1 MKITDFLL
9 SAFVVLSALGAGA
22 CKNPAVKE
30 QTRQAGEAIK
40 AAGKETGEAVTA
52 AGNAAAEETK
62 AAVKQAGGAIK
73 EAGQEV
79 SASAQKAGKD
89 ITAAAE
95 RAGDSAKKE
104 LEKAGDSAK
113 RELEQ
118 AGDTAKK
125 KIADATV
132 TGSIKARLIADK
144 DVKAV
149 SIDVD
154 TAGGRVTLKGTAKTA
169 AQKDAA
175 ERIAR
180 ETDGVVSV
188 DNRIVVSPG

>member
-1 MKITDFLL
+1 MKRTDFLL

-52 AGNAAAEETK
+52 AGNAAVAETK
-62 AAVKQAGGAIK
+62 AAVDQAGGAIQ

-89 ITAAAE
+89 MAAAAE
-95 RAGDSAKKE
+95 RAGDSA
-104 LEKAGDSAK
+104 
-113 RELEQ
+113 Q
-118 AGDTAKK
+118 K

-132 TGSIKARLIADK
+132 TASIKAQLIVDK
-144 DVKAV
+144 EVKAV
-149 SIDVD
+149 SIDID
-154 TAGGRVTLKGTAKTA
+154 TLGGRVTLKGTAKTA
-169 AQKDAA
+169 AQRDKA

-180 ETDGVVSV
+180 ETDGVASV